1 MEDHP
6 TRRRTWLFIALLL
19 LGGAL
24 HSNDPD
30 EYHFAAS
37 VIYCA
42 EYLIYAGL
50 ILFWMQSVSVRL
62 LPTRAKGYVLA
73 AGGLMLLF
81 IAAQFTK
88 FRIAVQPGLTR
99 YCWYVYYAPM
109 LFIPTLFLMTSL
121 RIGWGGNS
129 KRPRELLLLI
139 PAGLLATGILTND
152 LHRMAFAPKG
162 IPIGSLTGRNG
173 TYAHGFLFFAA
184 YAWAGAALTAGV
196 IFLMIACRKSGSWKK
211 ALLPLLTLAVTPSLM
226 ALCKRI
232 PKNSIP
238 ITYEWVEV
246 CVFSMLSVL
255 EACIRIR
262 LIPSNEN
269 YPGFFSQ
276 MDLPALITDRDLKTA
291 FRTRS
296 PVRAVEEQLKS
307 SLSAPVY
314 PAPDMRLCG
323 MEIRAG
329 YAFWTEDESAL
340 NRLNEELRDVHE
352 TLLQENDLLI
362 REREL
367 TAEQAGI
374 EERSRLYQKA
384 ALEVYPTQKKISA
397 ILEQAHPGTDSFRP
411 DIAKALA
418 LAAYVKRK
426 ANFVLVEAERETV
439 TAGELASALE
449 ESAHYLHYCGM
460 NAMVDI
466 KAERAFPCR
475 EAMAVYDC
483 FESAAEA
490 LLEKVDD
497 VFIRLR
503 DHELLIMAEAGALSE
518 NEPELSGLPLPAR
531 KTCEDGQLSLRFS
544 LGGEAL

>member
-6 TRRRTWLFIALLL
+6 TRRRTWLFITLLL

-81 IAAQFTK
+81 LAAQFTK
-88 FRIAVQPGLTR
+88 YRIAVLPGLTR
-99 YCWYVYYAPM
+99 ACWYVYYVPI
-109 LFIPTLFLMTSL
+109 LFIPTLFLMTCL
-121 RIGWGGNS
+121 RIGRGEGI
-129 KRPRELLLLI
+129 RQPRELLLLI
-139 PAGLLATGILTND
+139 PATLLALGVLTND
-152 LHRMAFAPKG
+152 LHRWAFIPNGDMATL
-162 IPIGSLTGRNG
+162 IGSQN
-173 TYAHGFLFFAA
+173 TYTHGFLYYAA
-184 YAWAGAALTAGV
+184 CAWAGCAMIAGV
-196 IFLMIACRKSGSWKK
+196 FCLLAACRKSGRWKK
-211 ALLPLLTLAVTPSLM
+211 ALLPLLTLAVTPSLFVV
-226 ALCKRI
+226 CNRI

-246 CVFSMLSVL
+246 CVFSMLSVH

-291 FRTRS
+291 FRTRL
-296 PVRAVEEQLKS
+296 PVRAGEEQMKA
-307 SLSAPVY
+307 SLIAPVY
-314 PAPDMRLCG
+314 PAPDTRLFG

-329 YAFWTEDESAL
+329 YAFWTEDESVL
-340 NRLNEELRDVHE
+340 NRLNEELADANE
-352 TLLQENDLLI
+352 TLLQENELLE
-362 REREL
+362 REKEL

-374 EERSRLYQKA
+374 EERNRLYQQA
-384 ALEVYPTQKKISA
+384 AREIYPTQKKISD
-397 ILEQAHPGTDSFRP
+397 ILKRARPGTPSFRP
-411 DIAKALA
+411 EIARALA
-418 LAAYVKRK
+418 MTAYVKRR
-426 ANFVLVEAERETV
+426 ANFVLVEAERRTV
-439 TAGELASALE
+439 SAKELAAALE
-449 ESAHYLHYCGM
+449 ESAHYLHYCGL
-460 NAMVDI
+460 NASMDAR
-466 KAERAFPCR
+466 AEKPFPCR

-483 FESAAEA
+483 FEAVAEA
-490 LLEKVDD
+490 LSGKTKDIFVCLK
-497 VFIRLR
+497 
-503 DHELLIMAEAGALSE
+503 DHGLLIMADAGDLPEGCPALA
-518 NEPELSGLPLPAR
+518 GLPLPVHR
-531 KTCEDGQLSLRFS
+531 SIEDGQLTLRFF
-544 LGGEAL
+544 LGGEAS